1 MAVVAGMAML
11 AVGMEEAV
19 IRAALAGMA
28 RVRVGIMLVLAGMGV
43 TGMALTGMALT
54 GMALTGMALTGMAA
68 VAGSMR
74 VMVAAGELARR

>member
-1 MAVVAGMAML
+1 MAAARMGVQVFGAVVARMSLAAGAGAVAIGM
-11 AVGMEEAV
+11 VEA
-19 IRAALAGMA
+19 
-28 RVRVGIMLVLAGMGV
+28 GIMLVLAGMGV
-43 TGMALTGMALT
+43 T